1 MRHRLIIFLLL
12 ISGAAFA
19 NPYDGQVS
27 MFDNGKEVTKTYH
40 QMLREKSLE
49 GLSPLSKQ
57 VHELALEV
65 FDNPNSA
72 DAKKRYFESFPR
84 SFRSF
89 MDIFQPNSFGELY
102 DGYIYIHLID
112 SLASEYPETVGSIY
126 LKLASKACLDA
137 DAPNYLRHNLV
148 AFEGRYPEVYKKYYN
163 NLTSDQQ
170 HNVELFEKASMHN
183 RGKGIC
189 NF

>member
-65 FDNPNSA
+65 FDNPKSA

-84 SFRSF
+84 SFGSF

-137 DAPNYLRHNLV
+137 DAPSYLRHNLV
-148 AFEGRYPEVYKKYYN
+148 TFEGRHPEVYKKYYN
-163 NLTSDQQ
+163 SLTSDQQ
-170 HNVELFEKASMHN
+170 YNVELFEKAAIHN
-183 RGKGIC
+183 GGKGVC